1 MKTLILGS
9 SSVFRKAILEKLDL
23 PFVCVSPDIDET
35 ERPHEK
41 IADLVQRLSIEKA
54 QAVAQN
60 NSNALI
66 IGSDGL
72 ASIEGEMFGKPHTH
86 ERAIE
91 MLSFASGKTMS
102 FHTGLCLLD
111 SDTMET
117 QVCVEVSKVTL
128 RKLTCA
134 QIETYLHKEKPYQS
148 SGAIK
153 AEGFGVALFE
163 KVETNDFNALIGLP
177 LMQLIKMLNQAGIDV
192 LSDHN
197 NLTKSP

>member
-23 PFVCVSPDIDET
+23 PFICVSPDIDET
-35 ERPHEK
+35 ERPNEK

-54 QAVAQN
+54 EAVAKN
-60 NSNALI
+60 YPNALI

-72 ASIEGEMFGKPHTH
+72 ASLEGDMFGKPHTH
-86 ERAIE
+86 ERARE
-91 MLSFASGKTMS
+91 MLEFASGKTMS

-111 SDTMET
+111 SSTDKY

-128 RKLTCA
+128 RKLTRS
-134 QIETYLHKEKPYQS
+134 QIDYYLEKEKPYHS
-148 SGAIK
+148 SGGIK
-153 AEGFGVALFE
+153 AEGIGVALFE

-177 LMQLIKMLNQAGIDV
+177 LMQLVRMLGQAGVEV
-192 LSDHN
+192 LA
-197 NLTKSP
+197 K